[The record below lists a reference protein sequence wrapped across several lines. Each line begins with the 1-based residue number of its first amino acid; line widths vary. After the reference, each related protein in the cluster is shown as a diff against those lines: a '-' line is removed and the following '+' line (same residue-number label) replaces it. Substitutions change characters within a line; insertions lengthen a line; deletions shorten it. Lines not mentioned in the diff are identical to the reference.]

1 MRPSIRVSFILSC
14 TTCGIQAR
22 TAADG
27 LWFPDLQRPRT
38 IDGSEGRE
46 PLLCK
51 WASHF
56 PLPAPPPSHPVS
68 SHDSLQLAGLVP
80 PTLSCPLLSGSSCL
94 PPQPPCCES
103 PLPGSRLGGAHGWRI
118 GGGEGARRGQRIAT
132 FLSLEKGQGNES
144 DSQRVLQLSLQLVLW
159 ACCVPGATPCV
170 SLGSK
175 VGCTS
180 CPQPPACY
188 CCLSGIFGIKQVVA
202 CNAPRWCLS
211 CGRCCGPAASTWG
224 QALPLSSFR

>member
-1 MRPSIRVSFILSC
+1 MGVREGSPSCVSGLHISLS
-14 TTCGIQAR
+14 
-22 TAADG
+22 
-27 LWFPDLQRPRT
+27 L
-38 IDGSEGRE
+38 
-46 PLLCK
+46 PLLRPTQCPPMTACS
-51 WASHF
+51 WQGWCHLRSPVPCLVAPLACHPNPPAVSH
-56 PLPAPPPSHPVS
+56 LC
-68 SHDSLQLAGLVP
+68 QGAGW
-80 PTLSCPLLSGSSCL
+80 
-94 PPQPPCCES
+94 
-103 PLPGSRLGGAHGWRI
+103 GGAHGWRI

-188 CCLSGIFGIKQVVA
+188 CCLSGIFGIKQVVT